1 MIIDVIGSA
10 AGILGVIGFI
20 PQVIKTVKT
29 KHTKDL
35 SIIWLL
41 IATVS
46 LSLWLT
52 YGIAKNDP
60 VIIFGNGILLSLVVI
75 VDIYK
80 IKYG

>member
-35 SIIWLL
+35 SLIWLL

-46 LSLWLT
+46 LSLWLA
-52 YGIAKNDP
+52 YGIARQDS
-60 VIIFGNGILLSLVVI
+60 VIIYGNGILLGLVVI